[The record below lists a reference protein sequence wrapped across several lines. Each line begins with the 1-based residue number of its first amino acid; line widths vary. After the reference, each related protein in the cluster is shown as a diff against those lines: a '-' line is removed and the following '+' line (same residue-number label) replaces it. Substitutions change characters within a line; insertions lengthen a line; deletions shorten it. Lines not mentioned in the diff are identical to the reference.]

1 MQISLEN
8 ELLFCNAVTFA
19 NQLNAHGK
27 SNTQRNPVNESWLT

>member
-19 NQLNAHGK
+19 NDKKANGK
-27 SNTQRNPVNESWLT
+27 SSKKGNPVDESWFA